1 MPRLTPEGVMP
12 SRRAAA
18 RKLPESTTV
27 TKSGVSPPTRPNH
40 PWPLRLMHW
49 LNAVAIVVMV
59 GSGWEI
65 YNASPL
71 FGFTFPQFIALG

>member
-1 MPRLTPEGVMP
+1 
-12 SRRAAA
+12 
-18 RKLPESTTV
+18 
-27 TKSGVSPPTRPNH
+27 
-40 PWPLRLMHW
+40 MHW